1 LWSKLIGPLGEARLD
16 LSGFLEP
23 NMASLKK
30 CPRALNAASCDR
42 LRSNCRSGERKIPNR
57 PEPNP
62 QSSTLKDKSVLPT
75 NQKTIIGSGVAQRFS
90 SPEFQPMFMSY

>member
-1 LWSKLIGPLGEARLD
+1 
-16 LSGFLEP
+16 
-23 NMASLKK
+23 MAK
-30 CPRALNAASCDR
+30 
-42 LRSNCRSGERKIPNR
+42 EKIPNR

>member
-1 LWSKLIGPLGEARLD
+1 MSKSTKRGV
-16 LSGFLEP
+16 F
-23 NMASLKK
+23 
-30 CPRALNAASCDR
+30 DR

-75 NQKTIIGSGVAQRFS
+75 NQKTIIASGVAERFS
-90 SPEFQPMFMSY
+90 SSEFQPVVHELLNELTIMKLCCSRFVISPNGLRSLDFGKA